1 VSGGPLRVKV
11 AMALAA
17 ALAVAGAVSF
27 CIGERSDQ
35 QRRPDVYHIDAQV
48 QRLQGVRELVPS
60 DAKVGFATDVRP
72 TGTAAFLLIG
82 GVRFA
87 LAPRFVEPDQSSG
100 WLVGDFSRP
109 VDFSQLAAKY
119 HLQVVRDF
127 GRGLVLFRNEAR

>member
-1 VSGGPLRVKV
+1 
-11 AMALAA
+11 M
-17 ALAVAGAVSF
+17 
-27 CIGERSDQ
+27 
-35 QRRPDVYHIDAQV
+35 
-48 QRLQGVRELVPS
+48 RELVPS